1 MRLGLREAAS
11 EGPTVLHIQFCSLS
25 NNSKWQLGAPA
36 DMTTV
41 FHAWSYDRSTE
52 TPSNLR
58 KKKFHQTN
66 QGSNFLGGGFSN
78 RASLSAWIHFG
89 RENQAQHLMIFH
101 QEWNQISR
109 WYFIK
114 YQDDISS
121 RTESSIFPSIAPVL
135 LDRSNKTKRVFP
147 ALKSTSH
154 FMPQSTV
161 PCRSDS
167 SSEANFHCCYRSHTR
182 SHF

>member
-1 MRLGLREAAS
+1 MRLGLRETAS

-89 RENQAQHLMIFH
+89 RENQAQHLK
-101 QEWNQISR
+101 R

-114 YQDDISS
+114 NRI
-121 RTESSIFPSIAPVL
+121 IHFPINSTSVIRPLKQNYTSFSCIEINKPFHAPVNSALQIRFKFRSQFPL
-135 LDRSNKTKRVFP
+135 LLQVT
-147 ALKSTSH
+147 
-154 FMPQSTV
+154 
-161 PCRSDS
+161 
-167 SSEANFHCCYRSHTR
+167 Y
-182 SHF
+182 